1 MKRRH
6 RMPFGAA
13 IDVNGE
19 IMFSL
24 WAPAAERVDVRLL
37 PQSGGERSLPLER
50 QESGWFAL
58 SAAAG
63 RAGDRYMYVINGGVA
78 VPDPA
83 SRFQPADVHGPS
95 QIIDPEAFEWTD
107 GDWRGRPW
115 EEIVIYELHVGA
127 FTPAGTYAAA
137 REKLGYLADLG
148 ITAVELMPLGDTP
161 GACNWGY
168 DGVYLFAPD
177 ARYGSPEDLKGFI
190 AEAHRRKLSV
200 FIDVVYNHLGPEG
213 NYLSLYAPSFFTDR
227 HQTPWGAAINFDGP
241 ESPAVRSFFVHNA
254 LYWIEEFN
262 FDGLRLDAV
271 QAIKDTS
278 NKHILVDI
286 AEGVANAQGRTDTH
300 LVLENDDNAAWLL
313 ARDPSGRPRH
323 YVAQWNDDLHHAL
336 HVLITGETHG
346 YYLDYADDPG
356 RHLGRALAEGF
367 AYQGGPSRHRKGRL
381 RGVSSRD
388 LPAAAFV
395 SFLQNHDQVG
405 NRFRGDRIASIAPP
419 PAVKAAAAIVLLSP
433 APPLIFMG
441 EEWGSRQPFHFFCD
455 FEPSIA
461 EKVRAGRRAEFAEFF
476 AAAHGNPATVPP
488 GATTPEA
495 FRESVLQW
503 NDLETSPHVDWLRLY
518 RRLLAIRRKHLVPRL
533 RGARGREWR
542 VLGAHRQAVRA
553 HWRLGD
559 GTTLALLANLDSRP
573 AADVID
579 DMAGEVLFSTDDASS
594 SGAEPVDLPPW
605 AVVWRLASPID
616 S

>member
-13 IDVNGE
+13 IGNDGE
-19 IMFSL
+19 ITFSL
-24 WAPAAERVDVRLL
+24 WAPAAGGVDVRLL
-37 PQSGGERSLPLER
+37 TQGGGERALPLER
-50 QESGWFAL
+50 RDAGWFAL
-58 SAAAG
+58 STSTA
-63 RAGDRYMYVINGGVA
+63 RPWDRYMYVIDGGTA

-95 QIIDPEAFEWTD
+95 EIIDPEAFEWTD

-115 EEIVIYELHVGA
+115 EEIVIYELHFGA

-148 ITAVELMPLGDTP
+148 VTAVELMPLADTP
-161 GACNWGY
+161 GARNWGY

-200 FIDVVYNHLGPEG
+200 FLDVVYNHFGPEG
-213 NYLSLYAPSFFTDR
+213 NYLSLYAPGFFSDR
-227 HQTPWGAAINFDGP
+227 HRTPWGAAVNFDGP

-278 NKHILVDI
+278 NKHILVEI
-286 AEGVANAQGRTDTH
+286 AEGVANTQGRTDSH

-313 ARDPSGRPRH
+313 ARDPSGRPRP
-323 YVAQWNDDLHHAL
+323 YTAQWNDDLHHAL

-367 AYQGGPSRHRKGRL
+367 AYQGEPSRHRKGRP
-381 RGVSSRD
+381 RGTASRD
-388 LPAAAFV
+388 LPSAAFV

-419 PAVKAAAAIVLLSP
+419 PAIKAAAAIVLLSP

-441 EEWGSRQPFHFFCD
+441 EEWGSRQPFFFFCD
-455 FEPSIA
+455 FEPA
-461 EKVRAGRRAEFAEFF
+461 LAGKVRAGRRSEFEEFF
-476 AAAHGNPATVPP
+476 AAAGGNPAAAPP
-488 GATTPEA
+488 DATALEA
-495 FRESVLQW
+495 FQQSVLKW
-503 NDLETSPHVDWLRLY
+503 DDLETPPHVDWLRFY
-518 RRLLAIRRKHLVPRL
+518 RHVLAIRHEHIVPRL
-533 RGARGREWR
+533 RGARGLEWG
-542 VLGAHRQAVRA
+542 VLGACRRVVRA
-553 HWRLGD
+553 QWRLGD
-559 GTTLALLANLDSRP
+559 GMTLALLANLDSRP
-573 AADVID
+573 APGIADD
-579 DMAGEVLFSTDDASS
+579 AGGEVLFSTDAASS
-594 SGAEPVDLPPW
+594 RADPADLPPW
-605 AVVWRLASPID
+605 SVVWRLAAAID

>member
-13 IDVNGE
+13 IGSDGE
-19 IMFSL
+19 ITFSL
-24 WAPAAERVDVRLL
+24 WAPAAGRVDVRLL
-37 PQSGGERSLPLER
+37 TQEGGERALPLER
-50 QESGWFAL
+50 RDAGWFAL
-58 SAAAG
+58 STSAA
-63 RAGDRYMYVINGGVA
+63 RPGDRYMYVIDGGTA

-83 SRFQPADVHGPS
+83 SRFQPAGVHGPS
-95 QIIDPEAFEWTD
+95 EIIDPEAFEWTD

-115 EEIVIYELHVGA
+115 EETVIYEFHVGT
-127 FTPAGTYAAA
+127 FTSAGTYAGA
-137 REKLGYLADLG
+137 REKLRYLADLG
-148 ITAVELMPLGDTP
+148 ITAVELMPLADTP
-161 GACNWGY
+161 GARNWGY
-168 DGVYLFAPD
+168 DGVYLFASD
-177 ARYGSPEDLKGFI
+177 ACYGSPEDLKAFI

-200 FIDVVYNHLGPEG
+200 FLDVVYNHFGPEG
-213 NYLSLYAPSFFTDR
+213 NYLSLYAPGFFTDR

-254 LYWIEEFN
+254 LYWLEEFN

-278 NKHILVDI
+278 DKHMLVEI
-286 AEGVANAQGRTDTH
+286 AERVANAERGRDIH
-300 LVLENDDNAAWLL
+300 LVLENDDNGAWLL
-313 ARDPSGRPRH
+313 ARDASGRPRH

-356 RHLGRALAEGF
+356 WYLGRALVEGF
-367 AYQGGPSRHRKGRL
+367 AYQGEPSRHRKSRP
-381 RGVSSRD
+381 RGTSSTD

-395 SFLQNHDQVG
+395 SLLQNHDQVG

-441 EEWGSRQPFHFFCD
+441 EEWGSRGPFFFFCD
-455 FEPSIA
+455 FERALA

-476 AAAHGNPATVPP
+476 AAAAGNPAAAPP
-488 GATTPEA
+488 DATAPEA
-495 FRESVLQW
+495 FQQSVLQW
-503 NDLETSPHVDWLRLY
+503 GDMEIPHHSDWLRFY
-518 RRLLAIRRKHLVPRL
+518 RILLDLRHKHVVPRVA
-533 RGARGREWR
+533 GARGLEWR
-542 VLGAHRQAVRA
+542 ILGDRRRVVRA
-553 HWRLGD
+553 RWQLGD
-559 GTTLALLANLDSRP
+559 GSTLGLLANLDSRP

-579 DMAGEVLFSTDDASS
+579 EMAGEVLFSTDKASS
-594 SGAEPVDLPPW
+594 SGAQPADLLPW
-605 AVVWRLASPID
+605 SVVWRLASPID